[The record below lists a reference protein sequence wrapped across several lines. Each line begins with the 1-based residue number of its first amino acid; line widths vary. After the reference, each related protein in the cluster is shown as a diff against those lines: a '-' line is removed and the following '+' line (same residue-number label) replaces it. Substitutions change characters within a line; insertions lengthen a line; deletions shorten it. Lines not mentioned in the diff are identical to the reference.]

1 MTGENLDGALN
12 PHLNGLDIWPVLR
25 LTHRVLEALEEG
37 HMYIH
42 ILKCKINTCTVKIK
56 ESEQELSGREG
67 KTVLQKT

>member
-42 ILKCKINTCTVKIK
+42 ILKPL
-56 ESEQELSGREG
+56 ELLS
-67 KTVLQKT
+67 V